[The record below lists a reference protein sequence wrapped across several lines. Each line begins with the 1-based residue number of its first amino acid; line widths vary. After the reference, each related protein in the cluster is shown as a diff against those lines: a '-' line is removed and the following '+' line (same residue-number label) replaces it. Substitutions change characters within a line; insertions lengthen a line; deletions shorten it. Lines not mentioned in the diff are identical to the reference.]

1 MFTNC
6 LQFSCPLEWSTAYQ
20 NFIYKIDFYI
30 INLRLCFY
38 LYRYREGKYPENME
52 TFTILNTSPLEAD
65 LSFCFLHD
73 SKAETYLLE
82 PPTML
87 LKPGESEKLTVWA
100 YPKGKY

>member
-1 MFTNC
+1 
-6 LQFSCPLEWSTAYQ
+6 
-20 NFIYKIDFYI
+20 
-30 INLRLCFY
+30 
-38 LYRYREGKYPENME
+38 ME